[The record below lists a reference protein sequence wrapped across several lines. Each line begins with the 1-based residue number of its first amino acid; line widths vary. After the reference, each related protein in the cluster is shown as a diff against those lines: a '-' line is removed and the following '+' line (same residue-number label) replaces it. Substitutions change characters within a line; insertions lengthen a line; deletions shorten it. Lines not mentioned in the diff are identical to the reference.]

1 MKFNPILE
9 KLTYKIE
16 LPQDVNDKISLQND
30 RALVRMKHS
39 KTIADV
45 IYQIDLVEG
54 ATYDVF
60 NSSLYVTVSGE
71 NGTVQFNDIDD
82 VFIAVEQ
89 VIEDYIVDPNA

>member
-9 KLTYKIE
+9 KLTYKIK
-16 LPQDVNDKISLQND
+16 LPQSVNDKISLRNG

-39 KTIADV
+39 KTIFNV

-54 ATYDVF
+54 VTYDAF
-60 NSSLYVTVSGE
+60 NSSLYVTIGGE
-71 NGTVQFNDIDD
+71 DGTTQFTDIDD

-89 VIEDYIVDPNA
+89 AINDYINR